1 MNDNETRIDCFEEIL
16 YYIDNFS
23 DEYSFDDNPEEEI
36 VEPEEGERTG
46 SLQPM
51 IKEQCIKV
59 RDILIPVFENINGD
73 DRECEEAD
81 EKRE

>member
-1 MNDNETRIDCFEEIL
+1 MKK
-16 YYIDNFS
+16 YYIILIIFL
-23 DEYSFDDNPEEEI
+23 DEYCFDDNPEEEI

-46 SLQPM
+46 SLLPM
-51 IKEQCIKV
+51 IKEKCIKV